1 MTRTARGA
9 GDDGGPDSPDSA
21 GSPDSPGGR
30 EADSS
35 DGCPDIDAQ
44 EADALMRA
52 GRAVLLDVR
61 EEDEWRAGH
70 APGAVLS
77 PLSGPCRAP
86 ELTAGQLLIAV
97 CRSGRRSAL
106 VAERLRAAGTPVRNL
121 RGGMGAWAGAGL
133 PVRRPDGRP
142 GIVA

>member
-9 GDDGGPDSPDSA
+9 GDEEAD
-21 GSPDSPGGR
+21 GR

-35 DGCPDIDAQ
+35 DDGCRDIDAQ
-44 EADALMRA
+44 EADALIRA

>member
-1 MTRTARGA
+1 MTRTAHG
-9 GDDGGPDSPDSA
+9 GDD
-21 GSPDSPGGR
+21 
-30 EADSS
+30 
-35 DGCPDIDAQ
+35 DGDDIGAQ
-44 EADALMRA
+44 EAEALIRA

-77 PLSGPCRAP
+77 PLSEPCRAP
-86 ELTAGQLLIAV
+86 ELTPDQLLIAV

-106 VAERLRAAGTPVRNL
+106 VAERLRASGTPVRNL
-121 RGGMGAWAGAGL
+121 RGGMSAWADAGL